1 MKSSVVVQNDFYML
15 LFPTKRHV
23 SDPLANTKFV
33 GYKKSHLFF
42 IPQSSSSMHCL
53 ISKDV

>member
-1 MKSSVVVQNDFYML
+1 MNSSAVVQNDFYML

-33 GYKKSHLFF
+33 GFSRN
-42 IPQSSSSMHCL
+42 
-53 ISKDV
+53 